1 MDNSGWL
8 NLMSMCV
15 RRALYL
21 TLFEG
26 WRIRDMFNSI
36 VPYNSKIV
44 DWSLF
49 ALAECISR
57 RRTRKHTEVDCA
69 ASLANDKSKP
79 MRHHVGLPSE
89 ILRSI
94 MFPSTL
100 GRGSGARLIKS

>member
-49 ALAECISR
+49 ALAECFSE
-57 RRTRKHTEVDCA
+57 KKDTEA
-69 ASLANDKSKP
+69 H
-79 MRHHVGLPSE
+79 RGGLC
-89 ILRSI
+89 
-94 MFPSTL
+94 
-100 GRGSGARLIKS
+100 G